1 LLRLETHQGEK
12 GQDMAAIALI
22 AGSGLG
28 WIVAGIALATGAM
41 LSTAVLLFLAV
52 SLSVL
57 ALSVFASG
65 QNQFDPS

>member
-1 LLRLETHQGEK
+1 
-12 GQDMAAIALI
+12 MAAIALI

-41 LSTAVLLFLAV
+41 LSTAMLLFLAV

-57 ALSVFASG
+57 AIVIFASG

>member
-1 LLRLETHQGEK
+1 
-12 GQDMAAIALI
+12 MAAIALI

-41 LSTAVLLFLAV
+41 LSTAMLLFLGV

-65 QNQFDPS
+65 QNQLDPS

>member
-1 LLRLETHQGEK
+1 
-12 GQDMAAIALI
+12 MAAIALI

-28 WIVAGIALATGAM
+28 WIVAGIALATGAN
-41 LSTAVLLFLAV
+41 LSTAMLLFLGV

>member
-1 LLRLETHQGEK
+1 
-12 GQDMAAIALI
+12 MAAIALI

-41 LSTAVLLFLAV
+41 LSTAVMFFLAI

-65 QNQFDPS
+65 QNQLDPS